1 MAIEPNES
9 RTSNGHFKSD
19 APAHRPTIR
28 TEENAARICELISK
42 GVPARW
48 AAQEAGVSSS
58 AFFEWQAADAD
69 FAERVKQA
77 RAGKIKKLVGRIWD
91 DAQTSWVAAMT
102 LLERTEPE
110 DFGRTN
116 KVRHSH
122 EGTVNLDV
130 RPMMASPKSIDLIA
144 SLEQS
149 YEVDGDEV
157 DEVDGDP
164 LRLPPHQDPL

>member
-1 MAIEPNES
+1 MAAEL
-9 RTSNGHFKSD
+9 NGHGEVDRPKHGGGRPSLRTPEMVD
-19 APAHRPTIR
+19 A
-28 TEENAARICELISK
+28 ICELIAK

-48 AAQEAGVSSS
+48 AAIQCGISQGT
-58 AFFEWQAADAD
+58 FFEWQAANPE
-69 FAERVKQA
+69 FAERIKQA
-77 RAGKIKKLVGRIWD
+77 RAAKVKKLVGRIWD

-149 YEVDGDEV
+149 YEVDGEV
-157 DEVDGDP
+157 DGDEVDGDP
-164 LRLPPHQDPL
+164 LQLPSHQDPL